1 MGSDQ
6 PPRVSIIIPAKDE
19 EESLSILLKDLNAV
33 LADLRGYGF
42 EVIVVDDRSRDETAR
57 VAREAGA
64 WVLRNDGARSGKGI
78 ALRQGLA
85 AARGDYLV
93 MMDADYSHRPEDLPQ
108 FLLALNGGAG
118 LVVGSRIYGGS
129 DEYTRVRAL
138 GNILL
143 TAAFGLFH
151 GRYLSDALNGYK
163 AFRREVFTDFTY
175 TSADFEIE
183 IELLVNCLR
192 KGYRIVEVRS
202 HERMRA
208 HGQAKSR
215 VIRHGTKFLARIVRE
230 WLRDRLDHR
239 RPLPM

>member
-1 MGSDQ
+1 MEGNHL
-6 PPRVSIIIPAKDE
+6 RLVSIVIPAKDE
-19 EESLSILLKDLNAV
+19 EQNLRLLLADLNAV
-33 LADLRGYGF
+33 VASLSDYQF
-42 EVIVVDDRSRDETAR
+42 EVIVVDDRSADGTGRA
-57 VAREAGA
+57 AQEAGA
-64 WVLRNDGARSGKGI
+64 RVVRNEGRRSGKGI

-93 MMDADYSHRPEDLPQ
+93 TMDADYSHRPEELPQ
-108 FLLALNGGAG
+108 FLLALDEGAG

-163 AFRREVFTDFTY
+163 ALRREVFTDFTY
-175 TSADFEIE
+175 TSTDFEIE
-183 IELLVNCLR
+183 IELLVSCLR
-192 KGYRIVEVRS
+192 KGYTIVEVRS
-202 HERMRA
+202 HERTRA

-215 VIRHGTKFLARIVRE
+215 VIRHGTRFLVRTVRE
-230 WLRDRLDHR
+230 WLVDRLDYGRPR
-239 RPLPM
+239 RA

>member
-1 MGSDQ
+1 M
-6 PPRVSIIIPAKDE
+6 I
-19 EESLSILLKDLNAV
+19 
-33 LADLRGYGF
+33 
-42 EVIVVDDRSRDETAR
+42 
-57 VAREAGA
+57 
-64 WVLRNDGARSGKGI
+64 RNDGGRSGKGI

-85 AARGDYLV
+85 VARGEYLV

-108 FLLALNGGAG
+108 FLTALQEGAG

-138 GNILL
+138 GNIIL

-163 AFRREVFTDFTY
+163 AFRRDVFTDFTY

-192 KGYRIVEVRS
+192 KGYRIVEVQS

-208 HGQAKSR
+208 HGQSKSR
-215 VIRHGTKFLARIVRE
+215 AIRHGTKFLARILSE
-230 WLRDRLDHR
+230 WLRDRLNHR
-239 RPLPM
+239 GQGSV